1 MKYITLVI
9 VFFSLIFDRLN
20 IFLFLLIS
28 ALLHEA
34 GHILVCIALK
44 TKPKISIS
52 PFGIKLCGYPQN
64 KISKLMVLSGG
75 PFANLLII
83 IIMSFLLCH
92 RFSLNKY
99 IFMCINIVIM
109 LFNLLPIH
117 FLDGGQ
123 IILLFCDSK
132 IIRNIMDICGF
143 IVLAMVIFV
152 FSDNILLSL
161 SAFGLFVIYYLIN
174 KKCLH
179 LF

>member
-1 MKYITLVI
+1 LEYITLVI
-9 VFFSLIFDRLN
+9 VFFAFVFDRLN
-20 IFLFLLIS
+20 IFVFMLIS
-28 ALLHEA
+28 AFLHEA

-44 TKPKISIS
+44 TKPKVLIS

-92 RFSLNKY
+92 SFSLNKY

-109 LFNLLPIH
+109 FFNMMPIH

-123 IILLFCDSK
+123 IVLLFCDNK
-132 IIRNIMDICGF
+132 IIRNIVYRCKRMMPSFGRIPNTC
-143 IVLAMVIFV
+143 VLHRA
-152 FSDNILLSL
+152 DR
-161 SAFGLFVIYYLIN
+161 
-174 KKCLH
+174 
-179 LF
+179 